1 MVIVFEKHY
10 VRALLINVENELTKI
25 VGLPFVDGKF
35 AASVL
40 PVHDY
45 SNVVTK
51 GRRWINTTAAANCNC
66 AISDYLL
73 VGCPCLRVDT
83 TSKPEWSVK
92 LYGSLTTPERPD
104 RAAAISDPHSGSRGP
119 SPAPCQRQ
127 SRSR

>member
-1 MVIVFEKHY
+1 MVVVFEKHY
-10 VRALLINVENELTKI
+10 VHALLISVENELTKI

-40 PVHDY
+40 AVHDY

-51 GRRWINTTAAANCNC
+51 GRRWINTQQPQQTATVPS
-66 AISDYLL
+66 SDYLL

-83 TSKPEWSVK
+83 TSKPEWSAK

-104 RAAAISDPHSGSRGP
+104 RTAAIRR
-119 SPAPCQRQ
+119 SP
-127 SRSR
+127 